1 MKKIYKSIICTIIA
15 AALLPVTSCNE
26 DLTTNSSTDLS
37 GDVLL
42 TKTVGL
48 NMLLRGAYNNLLFGE
63 KTYGGQEAGTY
74 VGIPGFNLYYDISG
88 EDIMA
93 TKYYGMSPEYC
104 YEFNPTRTNGAETTA
119 DKIWRM
125 MYLIINQ
132 ANQILDAI
140 PDAEG
145 AQEEKTALEGQCKA
159 MRGICYFHLVMNYQ
173 QTYAIAKQKR
183 GVILRTS
190 GSQPIDLGFSSVED
204 CYKQI
209 VTDLT
214 EAKSL
219 LANFKRNDIWQ
230 VNADV
235 ATGYLA
241 RVYQVMQNWQGAL
254 NEAAS
259 LYAKYSTLMTKEQWC
274 SGHCDISV
282 PEIIW
287 AVVNT
292 NLSNNGDNTE
302 FAYWHNQDPSYGEN
316 MSDGPIYNYLSLF
329 VDQKYVDLFD
339 ESDYRGTKCTKT
351 WKEGDP
357 DTNLVTDADEKGVM
371 FWHRTRAQQAWRN
384 KWAYNKF
391 KYYGDDGLGSKGQR
405 NYADYSILRSSE
417 MLLIKAEA
425 EANLNNPDAKA
436 SLNILQA
443 ARDAALT
450 TASDKN
456 ELLEAIYKERRK
468 ELLGEGVTGMYD
480 LVRLQKTLTRHAETA
495 SNPSGHFLHGTT
507 NLDPTGDPT
516 VFVMP
521 SNDYRYFCQIPINEF
536 ANNKAV
542 NEATD
547 QNPSRGQ

>member
-1 MKKIYKSIICTIIA
+1 MKQIYKSVISILFA
-15 AALLPVTSCNE
+15 AVALLPTTSCND
-26 DLTTNSSTDLS
+26 DLATNSSTDVS
-37 GDVLL
+37 GDLLL

-63 KTYGGQEAGTY
+63 KTYGAQEAGTY
-74 VGIPGFNLYYDISG
+74 VGIPGFNLYYDITG

-93 TKYYGMSPEYC
+93 TKYYGMSPEDC
-104 YEFNPTRTNGAETTA
+104 YQFAPNRTNAAQTA

-132 ANQILDAI
+132 ANLILDAL
-140 PDAEG
+140 PTAEG
-145 AQEEKTALEGQCKA
+145 PQDEKTALEGQCKA
-159 MRGICYFHLVMNYQ
+159 FRGICYFHLIMNYQ

-183 GVILRTS
+183 GVILRLSET
-190 GSQPIDLGFSSVED
+190 QPLDLGFSSVED

-219 LANFKRNDIWQ
+219 LANFKRTDKWQ

-254 NEAAS
+254 NEAES
-259 LYAKYSTLMTKEQWC
+259 LYKKYGTLMTKEEWC
-274 SGHCDISV
+274 GGHCNIEV
-282 PEIIW
+282 AEIIW

-302 FAYWHNQDPSYGEN
+302 FAYWHNQDPGYGEG
-316 MSDGPIYNYLSLF
+316 MSDGPIYNFLSLF
-329 VDQKYVDLFD
+329 VDQKYVELFD
-339 ESDYRGTKCTKT
+339 DTDYRGTKCTKT

-357 DTNLVTDADEKGVM
+357 MENHVTNDDEKGVM
-371 FWHRTRAQQAWRN
+371 FWHRTGAQQAWRD

-391 KYYGDDGLGSKGQR
+391 KYYGDDGLGGKGQR
-405 NYADYSILRSSE
+405 NFADYSILRSSE

-425 EANLNNPDAKA
+425 EANLGKA
-436 SLNILQA
+436 EAITSLNALQS
-443 ARDAALT
+443 ARNANLT
-450 TASDKN
+450 KAMEKSA
-456 ELLEAIYKERRK
+456 LLEAIYVERRK

-480 LVRLQKTLTRHAETA
+480 LVRLQRTLTRHTETIA
-495 SNPSGHFLHGTT
+495 NPAGHFLHGIT
-507 NLDPTGDPT
+507 NLDPTADPN
-516 VFVMP
+516 VFIMP

-536 ANNKAV
+536 SNNKAV

-547 QNPSRGQ
+547 QNPSRGK